1 MAAEKDNAQALTT
14 SKRTSDRETVV
25 TRTFKGPARLVYK
38 AWTTPELVM
47 RWWAPKSI
55 EMSFLSCEMDLRVG
69 GAVRFVFKHPS
80 FSEPMAFFGHYREVV
95 PNRRL
100 VWTNEESEDGSITT
114 VTFEEKGGE
123 TIVVVHDLYPS
134 KTALD
139 DAIASGS
146 AAGYDEQFGQLDEL
160 LVTLGA

>member
-38 AWTTPELVM
+38 AWTMPELVM

-134 KTALD
+134 KKALD

>member
-1 MAAEKDNAQALTT
+1 MAAENDNAKPLTR
-14 SKRTSDRETVV
+14 SERISDRETLV
-25 TRTFKGPARLVYK
+25 TRTFNGPARLVFK

-47 RWWAPKSI
+47 RWWVPKSI

-80 FSEPMAFFGHYREVV
+80 SGEPMAFFGHYKEVV
-95 PNRRL
+95 PNARL

-114 VTFEEKGGE
+114 VTFAEKDGE
-123 TIVVVHDLYPS
+123 TLVTVHDLYPS
-134 KTALD
+134 KKALD

-146 AAGYDEQFGQLDEL
+146 TAGYDEQFEQLDEL
-160 LVTLGA
+160 LVGLE